1 MSLPGIELA
10 MLLAGMPCNYGA
22 AVPALPTHDVAP
34 ALSTQEPALPIERA
48 EALETSLPASQSGIL
63 PEAPPES
70 PTPHVPPPGIEQ
82 PVPAIDQSAESPQT
96 QEPVPGIDQNVIVVT
111 GRKGGA
117 PDDPIRQVNAISFA
131 ATEAVDKAVLA
142 PAARGYSQVVPR
154 PIRTGVS
161 NFLHNLH
168 EPVVILNY
176 MLQLK
181 PGKAA
186 ETLGRF
192 AINSTIGGAGLF
204 DVAKRCPFRLP
215 RHRNGFGDTLG
226 FYGVRPGPY
235 LFLPLIGP
243 TTPRDLVGLL
253 ADRMV
258 LPVSVGHL
266 RAFKTLK
273 RYTGPLAVAKVL
285 DHRAEF
291 DEQLQ
296 RLRALSA
303 NPYVARRDFYLQSRQ
318 AEIDGLRGRHSH
330 ATDPT
335 SGLDEPHAGASSR
348 PDQYPETPPSNSLC
362 PRPGSN

>member
-10 MLLAGMPCNYGA
+10 MLLAGMPCNHGG
-22 AVPALPTHDVAP
+22 AVPPLPTHDVAP
-34 ALSTQEPALPIERA
+34 APATQEHALPIERA
-48 EALETSLPASQSGIL
+48 EALETSLPASQSDIL
-63 PEAPPES
+63 PEAP
-70 PTPHVPPPGIEQ
+70 TPHLPPPGIDQ
-82 PVPAIDQSAESPQT
+82 PVPAIDQSPESPET
-96 QEPVPGIDQNVIVVT
+96 QASVPGIDQNEIVVT

-131 ATEAVDKAVLA
+131 ATEAVDKAVLG
-142 PAARGYSQVVPR
+142 PAARGYAQVVPR
-154 PIRTGVS
+154 PIRTGMS

-192 AINSTIGGAGLF
+192 AINSTIGSVGLF
-204 DVAKRCPFRLP
+204 DVAKRRPFRLP
-215 RHRNGFGDTLG
+215 PRRNGFADTLAY
-226 FYGVRPGPY
+226 YGVRPGPY

-253 ADRMV
+253 VDRMV

-291 DEQLQ
+291 DQQLQ
-296 RLRALSA
+296 SLRARSA
-303 NPYVARRDFYLQSRQ
+303 NPYAARRDFYLQSRQ

-330 ATDPT
+330 ATSPT
-335 SGLDEPHAGASSR
+335 SRLDELHACTPSR
-348 PDQYPETPPSNSLC
+348 PHQHSGTPPSNNFC